1 MDWNCMS
8 TRGCQN
14 WSSFWALNVIL
25 SPLFESARKERRDKK
40 GSWREFCMAL
50 LSFSKKFK
58 GYKLLESNCFCCC
71 TWSSSRGA
79 ETIVNGM
86 TLSTEF
92 NKSHICVGR
101 KKGVCGKRRSIG
113 EITSF
118 SADVTTTSTAAT
130 RRHFFAS
137 FLSLLCVRKKVYFS
151 SPPKNF

>member
-1 MDWNCMS
+1 
-8 TRGCQN
+8 
-14 WSSFWALNVIL
+14 
-25 SPLFESARKERRDKK
+25 
-40 GSWREFCMAL
+40 MAL

-71 TWSSSRGA
+71 TWSVVGEQRQFA
-79 ETIVNGM
+79 VNGM

-130 RRHFFAS
+130 TVAAA
-137 FLSLLCVRKKVYFS
+137 
-151 SPPKNF
+151 